1 MKKGEMHYMDYD
13 SEGNLILTYDVSI
26 DCHGKRFLHLGTGFD
41 AVSRFCEIAKE
52 GIPEATKV
60 DCLWENNYL
69 VRISGKNLALFLE
82 KHYPEKAYA
91 VKKIDPDEEYLI
103 DCYDMS

>member
-1 MKKGEMHYMDYD
+1 MHYVDYD
-13 SEGNLILTYDVSI
+13 REGNLILTYDVSI
-26 DCHGKRFLHLGTGFD
+26 DCHGKRFLHLGTGLD

-69 VRISGKNLALFLE
+69 VTISGKNLALFLE

-91 VKKIDPDEEYLI
+91 IKKIKPDEEYLI